1 MCDHGRLNFHYVQNE
16 NRLRQPLARQADGT
30 RKPVGMRRAIDE
42 AAGQLLR
49 FKPEE
54 IAVIASARL
63 TNEELYLAGKLIRTL
78 GVSMFDVVTR
88 PQKADGILVS
98 ADGNPNTAGARLMK
112 VASDD
117 PGRYIPIIARKAND
131 GGLKALICL
140 GEDASACGVHP
151 EVLDKLP
158 CVIALDLLPNATT
171 HAATVLLPGSAFT
184 EKRGSMINVNGRLQR
199 LNRAAEIPRG
209 RGRRLGDPARSHR
222 RARRR
227 QRHLHDRRTLQAGG
241 RGNSRAGRPLP
252 RQDRRSRDRPARKA
266 LHLA

>member
-16 NRLRQPLARQADGT
+16 ERLRQPLARQADGT
-30 RKPVGMRRAIDE
+30 QKAVTMKRAIEE
-42 AAGQLLR
+42 AAAQLR
-49 FKPEE
+49 HFKPEE

-63 TNEELYLAGKLIRTL
+63 TNEELYLAGKLIRSL

-140 GEDASACGVHP
+140 GEDAAACGVQP
-151 EVLDKLP
+151 EVLAKLP
-158 CVIALDLLPNATT
+158 CVVALDILPNATT

-184 EKRGSMINVNGRLQR
+184 EKRGSMVNVNGRLQR
-199 LNRAAEIPRG
+199 LNRAADIPAGAGDDWEILRDLIAA
-209 RGRRLGDPARSHR
+209 LGGGNGIYTIEELFKQAAAETPALSG
-222 RARRR
+222 
-227 QRHLHDRRTLQAGG
+227 LTLSKIGDLG
-241 RGNSRAGRPLP
+241 IDL
-252 RQDRRSRDRPARKA
+252 RDK
-266 LHLA
+266 LSS